1 MSLHRLIEGTEVDE
15 SEEVYVTKLA
25 LSIGRSTSI
34 HSCGT
39 FIMLTFACAAI
50 IRPKVETE
58 LSIQDR
64 HPTCKWDVIP
74 PMTLC

>member
-1 MSLHRLIEGTEVDE
+1 MRRLIEGTEVDE

-25 LSIGRSTSI
+25 LSIGRNTCL
-34 HSCGT
+34 HHCGT

-50 IRPKVETE
+50 IRPEVETE

-64 HPTCKWDVIP
+64 HPTCKSDVVP

>member
-1 MSLHRLIEGTEVDE
+1 M
-15 SEEVYVTKLA
+15 TKLA

-34 HSCGT
+34 HSCDT

-64 HPTCKWDVIP
+64 HPTSTSSHLHSRVLNLSAFSAIYRPLDA
-74 PMTLC
+74 L